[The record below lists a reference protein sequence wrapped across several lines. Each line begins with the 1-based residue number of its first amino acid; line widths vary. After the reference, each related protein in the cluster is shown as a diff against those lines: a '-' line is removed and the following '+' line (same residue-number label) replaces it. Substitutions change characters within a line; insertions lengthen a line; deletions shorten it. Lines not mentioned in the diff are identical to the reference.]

1 MAIYLRDENYIDG
14 PRRFSRER
22 HQEHFPRNSRMNF
35 VCGRGRMSSRI
46 DTLRGDRDSER
57 DYASE
62 FYGSS
67 DFAVRRHKYASAVGE
82 ADSSVNYNTG
92 PDGAFVGTA
101 RGGRKL
107 LDDETP
113 VFRHVPSRRRSPRG
127 RYGPAARGTQ
137 MLHRVPRNVGEDG
150 SEVTGV
156 RHAEN
161 MRGFPDDSTDQA
173 FTRPQPSYEGL
184 DGHFVQGTRN
194 YSSVQRRTPPQIR
207 SKSPIRSRSPCP
219 WSSARRRSPDGFGA
233 TSEFSSRRSPI
244 YRIGRVRSP
253 DHPGFPREMVVRRNG
268 SPPFLSRP
276 NDTREMDLGRDH
288 GHPRSII
295 SNRDRTGRVLL
306 RNGRRFGIT
315 DLRERRDGDEFF
327 GGPMHSG
334 RFQELGGDGNV
345 EDRRRFSER
354 RGPVRTFKPFNGADG
369 ENFRLNPVDGP
380 RPLRFF
386 PEDDPEFHERANLRE
401 REFDGRI
408 KNCPGNAPRRPR
420 SIEERAGNYRHGG
433 HVLCDDGFDDIS
445 RMKRKRF

>member
-1 MAIYLRDENYIDG
+1 
-14 PRRFSRER
+14 
-22 HQEHFPRNSRMNF
+22 
-35 VCGRGRMSSRI
+35 
-46 DTLRGDRDSER
+46 
-57 DYASE
+57 
-62 FYGSS
+62 
-67 DFAVRRHKYASAVGE
+67 
-82 ADSSVNYNTG
+82 
-92 PDGAFVGTA
+92 
-101 RGGRKL
+101 
-107 LDDETP
+107 
-113 VFRHVPSRRRSPRG
+113 
-127 RYGPAARGTQ
+127 

-295 SNRDRTGRVLL
+295 SNRDQTGRVLL

-369 ENFRLNPVDGP
+369 ENFRLNPGDGP